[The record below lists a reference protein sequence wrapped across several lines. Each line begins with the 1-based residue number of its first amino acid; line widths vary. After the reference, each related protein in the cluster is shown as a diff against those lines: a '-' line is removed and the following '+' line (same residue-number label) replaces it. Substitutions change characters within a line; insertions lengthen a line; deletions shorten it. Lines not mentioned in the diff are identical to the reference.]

1 MQVFV
6 QACMAGTWFSL
17 AANNIAGRWRAA
29 RCLLFSVEWYLWA
42 PTNVL
47 LILWHAKSMTW
58 LQPLPLTHLAATRH
72 CWRSSWIVDWWP
84 WCCHVACSITT
95 PEFSLAKCILFHL
108 CGFASQQVAV
118 EASPAVASSWQFCS
132 RVSWSITACSKFLTV
147 CFYSSGWSYDV
158 VGHETVC
165 HAITN
170 FFSSVNAALIWKYFL
185 LPCHLLV
192 SNHFCTMAQPGRLLL
207 CSLKFD
213 RPQSAFAI

>member
-1 MQVFV
+1 
-6 QACMAGTWFSL
+6 MAS
-17 AANNIAGRWRAA
+17 A
-29 RCLLFSVEWYLWA
+29 
-42 PTNVL
+42 
-47 LILWHAKSMTW
+47 
-58 LQPLPLTHLAATRH
+58 
-72 CWRSSWIVDWWP
+72 
-84 WCCHVACSITT
+84 ITT
-95 PEFSLAKCILFHL
+95 HSSCRYSSLLTLELNRWLMTLVLSCCVQHNNTRVFTCKMHPFSPLWLCIV
-108 CGFASQQVAV
+108 SQQVAV

-165 HAITN
+165 PAITN

-213 RPQSAFAI
+213 RPPSAFAI